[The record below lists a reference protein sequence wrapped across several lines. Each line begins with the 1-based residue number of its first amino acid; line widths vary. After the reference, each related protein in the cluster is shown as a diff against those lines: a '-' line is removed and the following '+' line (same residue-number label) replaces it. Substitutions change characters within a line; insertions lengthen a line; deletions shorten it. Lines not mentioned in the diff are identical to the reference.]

1 MIYKVYNVF
10 SDERRKDILE
20 KSKKHLKDLQFFKD
34 VGVEMNSL
42 PGLQTPADLHTKIP
56 FASEIQK
63 SIKDAVGLDLY
74 VNRSWVNW
82 TNGKKKD
89 VYWHTHNA
97 HYAAVY
103 YLKTPLPFFSN
114 GTLFRSGFVK
124 APQNSLLL
132 FSAHLE
138 HTAPTSPFR
147 LDRYTLGMDLMKR

>member
-1 MIYKVYNVF
+1 MIYRIDNVF
-10 SDERRKDILE
+10 DNERRKDILE
-20 KSKKHLKDLQFFKD
+20 RSKKYLKSQDDFRGLDF
-34 VGVEMNSL
+34 L
-42 PGLQTPADLHTKIP
+42 PGKQTSPHLHTQISFEREVLQT
-56 FASEIQK
+56 
-63 SIKDAVGLDLY
+63 IKDAVGLDLY
-74 VNRSWVNW
+74 IEKSWVNW
-82 TNGKKKD
+82 SNGNKKD
-89 VYWHTHNA
+89 VLWHTHKS